1 MIAEVYL
8 MAKTDKGCY
17 GRIRSVEELENLAAN
32 AEQGHAVGIT
42 ENGGLY
48 ILNEINKPESI
59 TPDRAISILGVTQEE
74 LTEIIKSRG
83 ELEIERFTNKVEES
97 QDTATADEI
106 IQDEQEPVPVAQDA
120 EEAKIEAE
128 DEESKQEVEED
139 YTVEPETVT
148 ISKERYD
155 ELIECEAKKD
165 EALEDLRLAKEY
177 IHELEKKQ
185 DELDAIKAAAKT
197 IATLFQ

>member
-1 MIAEVYL
+1 

-17 GRIRSVEELENLAAN
+17 GRIRSVEELEKLAAN

-83 ELEIERFTNKVEES
+83 ELEIERFTNTVEES

-139 YTVEPETVT
+139 YAVEPETVT

-155 ELIECEAKKD
+155 ELIKCEVEKQ
-165 EALEDLRLAKEY
+165 EALENLELANKELQDLKEDLKELGDIKFAVGVIAK
-177 IHELEKKQ
+177 
-185 DELDAIKAAAKT
+185 
-197 IATLFQ
+197 LFQ